1 MKNFA
6 KAAAFLVFGVLC
18 SPIMLGTVPALIAW
32 DLTANV
38 FAVVASVVVWFSL
51 WAVAYEWMTARKWHY
66 HLT

>member
-6 KAAAFLVFGVLC
+6 KAFAFLIFGVIC

-32 DLTANV
+32 DLTSSV
-38 FAVVASVVVWFSL
+38 TVVIISVVAWFSM
-51 WAVAYEWMTARKWHY
+51 WAVAYHWMTANKWHY